1 MNFPDSYF
9 EDEVRE
15 GFYVPSLMKR
25 AWAAQMEL
33 LEVVQ
38 NICDKHQIPLYAEWG
53 TLLGAVRHKGRIPWD
68 DDIDM
73 CMLREDYERFA
84 KIIDAEL
91 PEGCWFIDF
100 SRTKDVNF
108 MLGRVMNS
116 KFHVVEG
123 EQLEKYHGFPYVV
136 GIDIFWMDSLP
147 KDAAV
152 RKKYQDQINLI
163 YRVLL
168 ALQYEE
174 CASKKMTRDELEYH
188 ICQVE
193 KMCRTSICRT
203 TSLRDQLVDLLE
215 KTTWKMGRE
224 EGSGEIA
231 NVYLWRKNTHYHLP
245 KEVYETE
252 TYIPFETTEI
262 RVPDRY
268 EEILEI
274 KYRKNWKLPIRS
286 GGLHDYP
293 SYAKQQEFLK
303 DNEAGE
309 LFTYH
314 FSAEELEKVLSERE
328 KKVTLQE
335 EVNAFFP
342 LFREI
347 HEEIGKMIREAEWDT
362 VLSLLGEC
370 QNTAIQ
376 IGTRVEERKGGECD
390 FVKKWENYCEVV
402 FGIHQEICEEK
413 WNDTEALADRV
424 QERLNAVILDIEVHL
439 DELKE
444 KKEIVF
450 IPYKASLWHGG
461 MQRVWEEA
469 VQQKD
474 IEVYVIPA
482 PYYYKDAYGKA
493 KTEKVCYET
502 ENYPEN
508 VTITNFE
515 EYDFQLHHPDRIVI
529 QCPYDEY
536 NYGITIHPFFY
547 AKNLVKYTEDLVYI
561 PGLLMDEAGDEEDR
575 QRYNLKSYCNMP
587 GVVYADHVI
596 VQSGQMQKVYV
607 ELLTEFAGEDTKP
620 IWEKKISFFPDKL

>member
-1 MNFPDSYF
+1 M
-9 EDEVRE
+9 
-15 GFYVPSLMKR
+15 
-25 AWAAQMEL
+25 
-33 LEVVQ
+33 
-38 NICDKHQIPLYAEWG
+38 
-53 TLLGAVRHKGRIPWD
+53 
-68 DDIDM
+68 
-73 CMLREDYERFA
+73 
-84 KIIDAEL
+84 
-91 PEGCWFIDF
+91 
-100 SRTKDVNF
+100 
-108 MLGRVMNS
+108 
-116 KFHVVEG
+116 
-123 EQLEKYHGFPYVV
+123 
-136 GIDIFWMDSLP
+136 
-147 KDAAV
+147 
-152 RKKYQDQINLI
+152 
-163 YRVLL
+163 
-168 ALQYEE
+168 
-174 CASKKMTRDELEYH
+174 
-188 ICQVE
+188 
-193 KMCRTSICRT
+193 
-203 TSLRDQLVDLLE
+203 
-215 KTTWKMGRE
+215 TWKMNQE

-252 TYIPFETTEI
+252 TYIPFENTKI

-303 DNEAGE
+303 NNEAGE
-309 LFTYH
+309 LFAYH
-314 FSAEELEKVLSERE
+314 FSAEEMKKVQAERE

-347 HEEIGKMIREAEWDT
+347 HEEIGKMIRKAEWNT

-376 IGTRVEERKGGECD
+376 IGTRVEERKGGECN
-390 FVKKWENYCEVV
+390 FVKKWENYCEVA
-402 FGIHQEICEEK
+402 FGIHQEICEENQ
-413 WNDTEALADRV
+413 NDTEALADRV

-439 DELKE
+439 EELKE

-450 IPYKASLWHGG
+450 IPYKASLWHGS
-461 MQRVWEEA
+461 MQKTWKEA
-469 VQQKD
+469 VRQED
-474 IEVYVIPA
+474 TEVYVIPA
-482 PYYYKDAYGKA
+482 PYYYKDAYGRA
-493 KTEKVCYET
+493 KTEKACYET

-508 VTITNFE
+508 VMITNFE
-515 EYDFQLHHPDRIVI
+515 EYDFQLRHPDRIVI

-561 PGLLMDEAGDEEDR
+561 PGLLMDEARDEGDR

-596 VQSGQMQKVYV
+596 VQSGQMQKAYV
-607 ELLTEFAGEDTKP
+607 ELLTEFAGEDTRS